1 MTMNKI
7 LVDLSL
13 ELVQHTPSSPPPSNS
28 DRAQQQYVH
37 AKITATTAAAA
48 ASVVIQRRPKKALPP
63 QPRITSVRWR
73 PSQFSFA
80 RNAAP
85 MFV

>member
-1 MTMNKI
+1 MNKI

-13 ELVQHTPSSPPPSNS
+13 ELVQHTPSNS

-48 ASVVIQRRPKKALPP
+48 ASVVIQRRPKKVLPP

-73 PSQFSFA
+73 PSQFSFP